1 MRPADPRTNV
11 LLFAYG
17 TLLDERVQRRLL
29 GRAVSGTP
37 DRLEGYRKSVL
48 TQDGQSYPV
57 ALADKGKAITGRA
70 LKIAESDLEILDDYE
85 GPEYRR
91 IRARLASG
99 CECWV
104 YVAVESG

>member
-1 MRPADPRTNV
+1 MSPATPTTDG

-17 TLLDERVQRRLL
+17 TLLDGRVQSRLL
-29 GRAVSGTP
+29 GRTLSGTP

-57 ALADKGKAITGRA
+57 AVADKGKARTGRA
-70 LKIAESDLEILDDYE
+70 LKIAQRDLETLDDYE
-85 GPEYRR
+85 GPEYQR

-104 YVAVESG
+104 YVAAESG